1 MFKHSIYGATSG
13 TMVVAQGCEEAGLFP
28 HRGEM
33 SLMTDD
39 CLLKMM
45 EASKILQ
52 PSGKA
57 GCGEHI
63 GAGPVSLTESN
74 AELPTTDKSLYE

>member
-1 MFKHSIYGATSG
+1 
-13 TMVVAQGCEEAGLFP
+13 
-28 HRGEM
+28 
-33 SLMTDD
+33 MTDD

-57 GCGEHI
+57 GYGEHI
-63 GAGPVSLTESN
+63 SAGPVSLTESN
-74 AELPTTDKSLYE
+74 AELPTTDKGLYE